1 MKKSFCLLL
10 SLLMLLALYPAS
22 ALAEAPEAETVEEDT
37 PPVVIDSLDA
47 FLDFASCCCLESYS
61 KDRVFSLE
69 TDLDLSGADF
79 APIPFFAG
87 IFLGNGHCITNLDIS
102 CDGSRLGL
110 FRQIAAGAAVR
121 ELSVQGKVAPGG
133 TRLDV
138 GGIAGLNAGSIED
151 CAFRG
156 SAAGLENVGGIV
168 GTNEAGGAIVGCRFD
183 GEVRAEHQSGGIVGL
198 NSGTIS
204 DCRSAGGV
212 NTVQIIPERRQSF
225 DLSAFS
231 EDDFLD
237 LSNIGGIAGQ
247 NGGVISGCLCEA
259 AVGYAYT
266 GYNVGGI
273 AGKSAGFITA
283 CENLGNIQGR
293 RDVGGIV
300 GQLIP
305 HAVWD
310 FSEGRLNGL
319 NDELQRLNELLAA
332 ASRNAQNRSATIQA
346 ELQGLRGSTA
356 DALDELSG
364 VLSYYRGGM
373 TGELITP
380 DTIGIDPT
388 NSLPELPEVS
398 LTDADLSGLSGALD
412 RVYAQSL
419 ALSDEIGAAAGSV
432 SEDLLAVNA
441 QLSRVLDC
449 MSLMLGGT
457 QDETLFES
465 YDLSADETY
474 EHDLG
479 AVDACKNAGNIEGES
494 SAGGIAGSMAF
505 ELSFDMEDRLRAS
518 DFITS
523 DARRYLFAALRGC
536 EHSGEV
542 SVRADCAG
550 GLVGRAEAGAVVDCV
565 CMGSVSSQKGDY
577 VGGVAGSSGGSIR
590 ACWARV
596 ELRGGKYV
604 GGIAGTA
611 QHILNCAVW
620 AELEGGTEY
629 LGAVAGWAEGEI
641 RENRYVDAVPA
652 GIDGVSRIGQCEPVS
667 AEELLALDGVPKG
680 FGELQIRFFVGNR
693 LVETRT
699 LPFGGSLDELPAV
712 PDDGPRRWEWD
723 DFDRGHLTRNMDIS
737 GRYTAPL
744 TTLSSGEELPLFLV
758 EGQFAEGQSLR
769 VASYEAELPEEE
781 LLAAYTL
788 AVEGYE
794 GALTVR
800 LRAEDGGRL
809 CLVGADGT
817 LSVIPYEVD
826 KSYLVFSMDNGASFV
841 YLRQTFAQTWLP
853 WALGGGAAA
862 VLLIAGALLIRRR
875 RKKAAAVIRAAE
887 EEKA

>member
-1 MKKSFCLLL
+1 MKKSLCLLL
-10 SLLMLLALYPAS
+10 VLLMLVSLCPAA
-22 ALAEAPEAETVEEDT
+22 ALAEETD
-37 PPVVIDSLDA
+37 PSPVVIDSLDA
-47 FLDFASCCCLESYS
+47 FLDFASRCCLESYS
-61 KDRVFSLE
+61 IDRVFSLE
-69 TDLDLSGADF
+69 TDLDLFGADF
-79 APIPFFAG
+79 SPIPYFAG
-87 IFLGNGHCITNLDIS
+87 TFLGNGHCITNLDLNG
-102 CDGSRLGL
+102 DGSRIGL
-110 FRQIAAGAAVR
+110 FREIAAGAAVR
-121 ELSVQGKVAPGG
+121 ELSVQGKVTPGG

-151 CAFRG
+151 CAFAG
-156 SAAGLENVGGIV
+156 TVAGLENVGGIV
-168 GTNEAGGAIVGCRFD
+168 GTNEVGGTVAGCRFE
-183 GEVRAEHQSGGIVGL
+183 GEVRAEHQSGGIAGQ
-198 NSGTIS
+198 NSGSIA

-247 NGGVISGCLCEA
+247 NGGVISGCRCEA
-259 AVGYAYT
+259 DVGYAYT

-283 CENLGNIQGR
+283 CENRGFIRGR

-319 NDELQRLNELLAA
+319 DEELQRLDELLAA
-332 ASRNAQNRSATIQA
+332 ASRNAQNRSTTIRA
-346 ELQGLRGSTA
+346 ELQELRGSTA

-373 TGELITP
+373 TGELVTP
-380 DTIGIDPT
+380 DSIGLDPA
-388 NSLPELPEVS
+388 SGLPDLPDVS
-398 LTDADLSGLSGALD
+398 LTGADLSGLSSALD

-441 QLSRVLDC
+441 QLARVLDC
-449 MSLMLGGT
+449 MSAMLGGT
-457 QDETLFES
+457 RDETLFES

-479 AVDACKNAGNIEGES
+479 AVDACNNTGNIEAES

-536 EHSGEV
+536 ESGGEV
-542 SVRADCAG
+542 SVRADGAG
-550 GLVGRAEAGAVVDCV
+550 GIAGRAEAGAVVNCV
-565 CMGSVSSQKGDY
+565 CMGSVRSQKGDY
-577 VGGVAGSSGGSIR
+577 VGGIVGISGGSIR
-590 ACWARV
+590 ACWARAA
-596 ELRGGKYV
+596 LHGGKYV
-604 GGIAGTA
+604 GGIAGSG
-611 QHILNCAVW
+611 QNILDCAAW
-620 AELEGGTEY
+620 TELESGTEY
-629 LGAVAGWAEGEI
+629 LGAVAGWAEGEV
-641 RENRYVDAVPA
+641 RGNRYVETVPA
-652 GIDGVSRIGQCEPVS
+652 GIDGVSRIGQCEPLS
-667 AEELLALDGVPKG
+667 AEALLALDDVPEG
-680 FGELQIRFFVGNR
+680 FGELQIRFFVGDR

-712 PDDGPRRWEWD
+712 PDEGARRWQWD
-723 DFDRGHLTRNMDIS
+723 DFERGHLTRSMDVF

-758 EGQFAEGQSLR
+758 EGQFAEGQSLC
-769 VASYEAELPEEE
+769 VSAYDAALPEEE
-781 LLAAYTL
+781 LLAACTL
-788 AVEGYE
+788 AVEGYH
-794 GALTVR
+794 GTLTVR
-800 LRAEDGGRL
+800 MRAEDGGRL
-809 CLVGADGT
+809 CLAGEDGT
-817 LSVIPYEVD
+817 LRDLPYEVD
-826 KSYLVFSMDNGASFV
+826 KSYLVFSLDNGASFV
-841 YLRQTFAQTWLP
+841 YLRQTIAQTWLP

-862 VLLIAGALLIRRR
+862 VLLIAGALLIRHK
-875 RKKAAAVIRAAE
+875 RKKAALLIRAAE